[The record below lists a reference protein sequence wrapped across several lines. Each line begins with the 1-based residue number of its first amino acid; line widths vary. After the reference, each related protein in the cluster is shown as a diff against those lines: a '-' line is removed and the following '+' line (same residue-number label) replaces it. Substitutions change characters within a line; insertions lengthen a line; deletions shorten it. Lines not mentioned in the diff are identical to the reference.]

1 MEIMKKFEG
10 HLPLH
15 VKSFSDFAREYMKLL
30 EQTFKINCSIERKV
44 FGNISTDEK
53 IIKLVDDYLDGSS
66 KLYSAQIDM
75 ATEYFK
81 GYLNLRLSMM
91 ESYNKFV
98 QNFANQVKTEKSEQ
112 RIHKKKF
119 QNLQYRIQNCQKQMI
134 FAKYVLDQKKNT
146 VWNKHGNVQFN

>member
-1 MEIMKKFEG
+1 MVKYLEIRLWLLSQKPLSISDTMERHTMEIMKKFEG

-98 QNFANQVKTEKSEQ
+98 QNFANQVKTEKSE
-112 RIHKKKF
+112 
-119 QNLQYRIQNCQKQMI
+119 
-134 FAKYVLDQKKNT
+134 
-146 VWNKHGNVQFN
+146 

>member
-1 MEIMKKFEG
+1 MLSERPLSMSDTMERHTMEIMKKFEG

-30 EQTFKINCSIERKV
+30 EQTFKINCSIERKI

-53 IIKLVDDYLDGSS
+53 IIKLLDDYLDGSS

-81 GYLNLRLSMM
+81 GYLNLRLNMM

-98 QNFANQVKTEKSEQ
+98 QNFANHV
-112 RIHKKKF
+112 
-119 QNLQYRIQNCQKQMI
+119 
-134 FAKYVLDQKKNT
+134 
-146 VWNKHGNVQFN
+146 